1 MSTTNRNSQSPQ
13 ESPAVKGSR
22 GIMNCRPCQVR
33 KIKCDRA
40 LPACGVC
47 HLYQRSCFYEGVPK
61 KRGPKKES
69 LSALIKRID
78 GLEEL
83 IRSEKTP
90 TPPGTDI
97 VTTDFN
103 DPRLPR
109 GSFGDQCGSASSE
122 ISHYS
127 SLRGGNFDANSE
139 ISATINAEGL
149 VDIYFS
155 NSHGN
160 PYEILDEALT
170 RQKLKANQLAKSVLY
185 GICAVATGFSEK
197 PGRGPSSHVSAETY
211 AAWSQREVDL
221 NEISIES
228 CEALLLVAAAFAAMG
243 SGKKAYVVLSQ
254 AVGMIMALELHISS
268 DKPDDT
274 QNQPEGDARRR
285 VFWTAYVLNVFVSTW
300 VERPSLIDDALIKA
314 DVHESRQSSQSSWLQ
329 AEDPNTNP
337 RSERRRLPIP
347 PQEPGNGRER
357 LLWMVQILSDANRY
371 LLLSDGTTQAAY
383 CQRHK
388 ILHDLDLWLSDT
400 DLSPESPRQNS
411 DQMSGSQHLV
421 CRLSFHLVH
430 CLIHRP
436 LLPLRLSEPSG
447 QGMIQHWVVEAVEAA
462 FRHATAII
470 ELISQARETKMQ
482 FPPFV
487 GFCIFTAATIFNF
500 GVYYAEQHNVQD
512 IGAGLPAFASSPMAA
527 GPFASSPEL
536 FTRCLHE
543 LTALGETFN
552 SARLSRNRLGD
563 LQTEHVA
570 LLNGTVAGYV
580 PTQTNR
586 FFQRYSPAL
595 RRKVQGFHVEDVVTS
610 DGKGIHTRSSSSTS
624 HSGRSRKDSDAKMI
638 WETTPTSAGPP
649 MSGGK
654 VPFAPP
660 RPTIGVPSSHQHP
673 GHQRSFSDSLSL
685 TQSYSYDAISP
696 MSQRQLPVWP
706 GFQDAT
712 PRQGPIHGP
721 QVLDPS
727 VQLTS
732 PICPRDGGM
741 AAASGNWGGVKD
753 FSGGEPLSY
762 EVLAGPTSQAYSPPE
777 GLAGPFVPFQN
788 FSVP

>member
-1 MSTTNRNSQSPQ
+1 M
-13 ESPAVKGSR
+13 
-22 GIMNCRPCQVR
+22 
-33 KIKCDRA
+33 
-40 LPACGVC
+40 
-47 HLYQRSCFYEGVPK
+47 GVPK

-127 SLRGGNFDANSE
+127 SLRGGNFDVNSE

-160 PYEILDEALT
+160 PYEILDEAST

-211 AAWSQREVDL
+211 ATWSQREVDL

-254 AVGMIMALELHISS
+254 AVGMIMALELHISN

-274 QNQPEGDARRR
+274 QNQPEEDARRR

-314 DVHESRQSSQSSWLQ
+314 DVHQSRQSSQSSWLQ

-357 LLWMVQILSDANRY
+357 LLWMAQILSDANRY

-388 ILHDLDLWLSDT
+388 ILHDLD
-400 DLSPESPRQNS
+400 
-411 DQMSGSQHLV
+411 
-421 CRLSFHLVH
+421 F
-430 CLIHRP
+430 
-436 LLPLRLSEPSG
+436 EPSG

-500 GVYYAEQHNVQD
+500 GVYYAKQHNVQD
-512 IGAGLPAFASSPMAA
+512 IGAGLSAFASSPMAA
-527 GPFASSPEL
+527 GPFAPSPEL

-624 HSGRSRKDSDAKMI
+624 HSGRSRKDSDATTI

-654 VPFAPP
+654 VPFAPS
-660 RPTIGVPSSHQHP
+660 RPTIGVPTSHQHP

-753 FSGGEPLSY
+753 FSGGEPLS
-762 EVLAGPTSQAYSPPE
+762 
-777 GLAGPFVPFQN
+777 
-788 FSVP
+788 